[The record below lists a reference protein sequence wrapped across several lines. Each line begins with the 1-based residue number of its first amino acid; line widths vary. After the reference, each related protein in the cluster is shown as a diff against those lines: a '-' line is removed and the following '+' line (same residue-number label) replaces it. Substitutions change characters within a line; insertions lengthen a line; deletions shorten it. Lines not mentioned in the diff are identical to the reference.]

1 MDEKNILFA
10 HTSPNVPEHQTIVKR
25 KQKNQLMQEPWED
38 DGEPVDDL
46 KEGGDAESKTE
57 AKEAPQG
64 GEELD
69 WTHSNLPLQF
79 WGE

>member
-1 MDEKNILFA
+1 
-10 HTSPNVPEHQTIVKR
+10 
-25 KQKNQLMQEPWED
+25 MQEPWED

-69 WTHSNLPLQF
+69 WTHSDLPLQF
-79 WGE
+79 WGQ